1 MLELSSVPAAATGS
15 AKAPAILSLIG
26 ETPLVEITRIDT
38 GPCQLFVKLENQ
50 NPTGSIKDRV
60 ALAMIEAAERE
71 GKLRPGGT
79 VIEATAG
86 NTGLGL
92 ALVAGAKG
100 YRVLLVIPDKMS
112 QEKIFHVRALGA
124 EVKIVRSDVTRGHPE
139 YYQDVAARLAEEIP
153 GAFYVNQFGNPAN
166 PKAHERSTG
175 PEIWEQMRH
184 DVDAIVCGVGSGGT
198 LTGLGRF
205 FSRVKPRRG
214 IEMILADPTGSV
226 LYEYVKT
233 GELVTAGSWAVE
245 GIGEDFI
252 PDIADMSLVTD
263 AYEID
268 DEESFATAREL
279 LRQEGIL
286 GGSSTGT
293 LLAAALRY
301 CRQQTTR
308 KRVVTFVADSGNKYL
323 SKMYNNFWMAE
334 QGFIHRPP
342 QGNLN
347 DLISHRYEAGEVISV
362 GPSDTLLT
370 AFKRMRAADISQ
382 VPVVND
388 EGKPIGIVDESD
400 VLVKV
405 HGDASRFNDVV
416 EKAMSDRLETL
427 SPSAKINDLLEVF
440 DRGRVAIVMSGD
452 KFLGLITRTD
462 LLSYL
467 RLNMPKTSVPPSRE
481 YS

>member
-1 MLELSSVPAAATGS
+1 MIETSPVPS
-15 AKAPAILSLIG
+15 ISHDKPPAILSLIG
-26 ETPLVEITRIDT
+26 DTPLVEVTQLDT
-38 GPCQLFVKLENQ
+38 GPCQLFLKLENQ
-50 NPTGSIKDRV
+50 NPGGSIKDRI
-60 ALAMIEAAERE
+60 ALSMIEAAERE
-71 GKLRPGGT
+71 GRLRPGGT

-112 QEKIFHVRALGA
+112 QEKISHVKALGA
-124 EVKIVRSDVTRGHPE
+124 EVRITRSDVTRGHPE
-139 YYQDVAARLAEEIP
+139 YYQDVAARLAEELP
-153 GAFYVNQFGNPAN
+153 GGFYVNQFSNPAN
-166 PKAHERSTG
+166 PLAHERTTG

-184 DVDAIVCGVGSGGT
+184 NVDAVVVGVGSGGT

-205 FSRVKPRRG
+205 FNRVKPRRG
-214 IEMILADPTGSV
+214 IEMILADPKDSI

-233 GELVTAGSWAVE
+233 GKLAEAGSWAVE

-263 AYEID
+263 AFEID

-279 LRQEGIL
+279 LRKEGIF

-293 LLAAALRY
+293 LVAGALRY
-301 CRQQTTR
+301 CREQTKP
-308 KRVVTFVADSGNKYL
+308 KRVVSFVVDTGNKYL
-323 SKMYNNFWMAE
+323 SKMYDDFWMAE

-342 QGNLN
+342 HGDLS

-362 GPSDTLLT
+362 GPTDTLLT
-370 AFKRMRAADISQ
+370 AFKRMRDKDVSQ
-382 VPVVND
+382 LPVVD
-388 EGKPIGIVDESD
+388 QTGRAVGILDESD

-405 HGDASRFNDVV
+405 HRDPSHFNDPV
-416 EKAMSDRLETL
+416 KNAMTDKLETL
-427 SPSAKINDLLEVF
+427 PPTAKINDLLKVF
-440 DRGRVAIVMSGD
+440 DRGRVAIVMD
-452 KFLGLITRTD
+452 NNKFLGLITRTD

-467 RLNMPKTSVPPSRE
+467 RLHMPKQ
-481 YS
+481 